1 VRGEPL
7 RGVQYKSVLGDMGN
21 SNTKK
26 LSKEDMTFLIE
37 NTNFTRPQIKAWYK
51 GFMVRYLLVFLH

>member
-1 VRGEPL
+1 
-7 RGVQYKSVLGDMGN
+7 MGN
-21 SNTKK
+21 SGSKK

-51 GFMVRYLLVFLH
+51 GFMVSYQCYFIIIALKILN